1 MENNSWPDLD
11 SHQDVTVSDHFDKGH
26 AVVGVLVQ
34 RLMEEDDPSKAA
46 VDAIVCA
53 DEDLPELSAVLLSVL
68 HSHLG
73 QTLPHAACGEHM
85 IRIISMPQVL
95 IGNGWPEQRW

>member
-1 MENNSWPDLD
+1 
-11 SHQDVTVSDHFDKGH
+11 
-26 AVVGVLVQ
+26 
-34 RLMEEDDPSKAA
+34 MEEDNSSEAA
-46 VDAIVCA
+46 VDTIVCA

-85 IRIISMPQVL
+85 I
-95 IGNGWPEQRW
+95 IGIQQGLVWNGWPEQRW